1 MTFPSSYSEGAG
13 KNKSASLF
21 KKNHPE
27 PIMSPNIAGFGPS
40 DQSRNPARVPMMT
53 DEAISYGGPSLF
65 SARLGAYHEATAE
78 RNIINAEIKKIP
90 QSPRN

>member
-1 MTFPSSYSEGAG
+1 MR
-13 KNKSASLF
+13 
-21 KKNHPE
+21 
-27 PIMSPNIAGFGPS
+27 PNIAGFGPS

-53 DEAISYGGPSLF
+53 DEAISYGGPSLS

-78 RNIINAEIKKIP
+78 RKIINAEIKKIP